1 MRPIIAVATII
12 SLILFFQTGCL
23 LSINSKID
31 LQPAASSQTSHS
43 NLSAS
48 FSNSGDGSSFNTTP
62 LIIGFSVILAAALT
76 YLYYSN
82 KHYKAQYALTSAGEK
97 VSLIFHAEAPPDAIL
112 IGEIHT
118 RSHTDLNF
126 LKNDLRNQAARMR
139 GDMVIVDNIQPQIPN
154 IYNKQVSTHYVG
166 IGRVYKTR
174 ASQQNEK
181 D

>member
-1 MRPIIAVATII
+1 MRQIIAVVIII

-23 LSINSKID
+23 LSISSNID
-31 LQPAASSQTSHS
+31 LQPAGSSQTASS

-48 FSNSGDGSSFNTTP
+48 FSNSGDGSSFNTAP
-62 LIIGFSVILAAALT
+62 LIIGFSVILAATLT

-82 KHYKAQYALTSAGEK
+82 KHYKTQYALTPAGEK

-112 IGEIHT
+112 LGEIHT
-118 RSHTDLNF
+118 RSHTNLNL
-126 LKNDLRNQAARMR
+126 LKNDLRNQAARMG
-139 GDMVIVDNIQPQIPN
+139 GDIVVVDDIQPKIPN
-154 IYNKQVSTHYVG
+154 NYNQQVSSRYVSM
-166 IGRVYKTR
+166 GRVYKTR

>member
-1 MRPIIAVATII
+1 MRPIIAVVIII

-23 LSINSKID
+23 LNVSSKID
-31 LQPAASSQTSHS
+31 LQPAGPSQTAHS

-48 FSNSGDGSSFNTTP
+48 FNNSGDAPSFNTAP
-62 LIIGFSVILAAALT
+62 LIIGFSVVLAAALT
-76 YLYYSN
+76 YVYFSN
-82 KHYKAQYALTSAGEK
+82 KHDKAQYALTPAGER
-97 VSLIFHAEAPPDAIL
+97 VTLIFHAEAPPDAIL
-112 IGEIHT
+112 LGEIRT
-118 RSHTDLNF
+118 RSHTDLNL
-126 LKNDLRNQAARMR
+126 LKNDLRNQGARMG
-139 GDMVIVDNIQPQIPN
+139 GDMVVVDDIQPQIPN